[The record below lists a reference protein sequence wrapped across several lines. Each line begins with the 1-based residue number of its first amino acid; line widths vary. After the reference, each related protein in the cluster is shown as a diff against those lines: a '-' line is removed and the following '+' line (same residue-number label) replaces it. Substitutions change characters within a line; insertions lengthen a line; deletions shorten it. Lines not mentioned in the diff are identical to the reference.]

1 MTAELIERCRIW
13 LDRLW
18 AGEVLLI
25 SDASW
30 LPDPMDCD
38 GDR

>member
-1 MTAELIERCRIW
+1 MAAELIERCRNW

-18 AGEVLLI
+18 AGEVPLI

-30 LPDPMDCD
+30 LPDPIDYD